1 MSKATSGPATDT
13 DSDRAVLRTDGVTKR
28 FGGLTAADDVDI
40 EIHSGEIVGLIGPN
54 GAGKSTL
61 FNCITGTLTP
71 DEGRVYLQGED
82 VTDWP
87 EHKIARAGLGRMFQ
101 ETRIFGDM
109 TVRKN
114 LLLAAQEGGANV
126 SSLMRRPD
134 SSLLARTD
142 ELLDYVDLGGLA
154 ETRAGRMS
162 FGQQKL
168 LEFAMELM
176 SEPEILLMD
185 EPAGGINPSMLGNLI
200 EYIRNANEEQESTI
214 FLIEHNM
221 DFVMD
226 IADRIYVLAHGE
238 RIAEG
243 TPEEIQNDQRV
254 LDAYLGR
261 ERVWHPHQ
269 TPRANRPG
277 TRCFG
282 WRTSRPAT
290 ATPPC
295 CTT

>member
-1 MSKATSGPATDT
+1 MSKATSGPTADT

-28 FGGLTAADDVDI
+28 FGGLTAVDDVDI

-109 TVRKN
+109 TVREN
-114 LLLAAQEGGANV
+114 LLLAAQEGGADI
-126 SSLMRRPD
+126 SSLLRRPD

-200 EYIRNANEEQESTI
+200 EYIRSANEEQESTI

-261 ERVWHPHQ
+261 E
-269 TPRANRPG
+269 
-277 TRCFG
+277 
-282 WRTSRPAT
+282 
-290 ATPPC
+290 
-295 CTT
+295 

>member
-1 MSKATSGPATDT
+1 MSKATSGPVTDT
-13 DSDRAVLRTDGVTKR
+13 DSDRAVLQTDGVTKR
-28 FGGLTAADDVDI
+28 FGGLTAVDDVDI
-40 EIHSGEIVGLIGPN
+40 AIHSGEIVGLIGPN

-109 TVRKN
+109 TVREN
-114 LLLAAQEGGANV
+114 LLLAAQEGGADV

-200 EYIRNANEEQESTI
+200 DYIRSANEEQESTI

-243 TPEEIQNDQRV
+243 TPQEIQNDQRV

-261 ERVWHPHQ
+261 E
-269 TPRANRPG
+269 
-277 TRCFG
+277 
-282 WRTSRPAT
+282 
-290 ATPPC
+290 
-295 CTT
+295 

>member
-1 MSKATSGPATDT
+1 MSKADSGSTAVT

-28 FGGLTAADDVDI
+28 FGGLTAVDNVDI

-109 TVRKN
+109 TVREN

-126 SSLMRRPD
+126 GSLLRRPD
-134 SSLLARTD
+134 SSLLSRTD
-142 ELLDYVDLGGLA
+142 ELLDYVDLGGLS

-238 RIAEG
+238 RIANG

-261 ERVWHPHQ
+261 E
-269 TPRANRPG
+269 
-277 TRCFG
+277 
-282 WRTSRPAT
+282 
-290 ATPPC
+290 
-295 CTT
+295 

>member
-28 FGGLTAADDVDI
+28 FGGLTAVDDVDI

-200 EYIRNANEEQESTI
+200 DYIRDANEEQESTI

-261 ERVWHPHQ
+261 E
-269 TPRANRPG
+269 
-277 TRCFG
+277 
-282 WRTSRPAT
+282 
-290 ATPPC
+290 
-295 CTT
+295 

>member
-1 MSKATSGPATDT
+1 MSKAESGPTAAA

-28 FGGLTAADDVDI
+28 FGGLTAVDDVDI

-109 TVRKN
+109 SVREN
-114 LLLAAQEGGANV
+114 LLLAAQEGGADV

-134 SSLLARTD
+134 RSLLSRTD

-200 EYIRNANEEQESTI
+200 DYIRNANEEHESTI

-238 RIAEG
+238 RIANG

-261 ERVWHPHQ
+261 E
-269 TPRANRPG
+269 
-277 TRCFG
+277 
-282 WRTSRPAT
+282 
-290 ATPPC
+290 
-295 CTT
+295 

>member
-1 MSKATSGPATDT
+1 MSKATSGPAPDT
-13 DSDRAVLRTDGVTKR
+13 DRDRAVLRTDGVTKR

-40 EIHSGEIVGLIGPN
+40 AIHSGEIVGLIGPN

-109 TVRKN
+109 TVREN
-114 LLLAAQEGGANV
+114 LLLAAQEGGADV

-200 EYIRNANEEQESTI
+200 DYIRNANEEQESTI

-261 ERVWHPHQ
+261 E
-269 TPRANRPG
+269 
-277 TRCFG
+277 
-282 WRTSRPAT
+282 
-290 ATPPC
+290 
-295 CTT
+295 

>member
-1 MSKATSGPATDT
+1 MSKATSGPVTDT

-28 FGGLTAADDVDI
+28 FGGLTAVDDVDI
-40 EIHSGEIVGLIGPN
+40 EIHRGEIVGLIGPN

-114 LLLAAQEGGANV
+114 LLLAAQEGGADV
-126 SSLMRRPD
+126 SSLLRRPD
-134 SSLLARTD
+134 SSLLSRTD

-200 EYIRNANEEQESTI
+200 DYIRNANEEQESTI

-226 IADRIYVLAHGE
+226 IADRIYVLAHGK
-238 RIAEG
+238 RIANG
-243 TPEEIQNDQRV
+243 TPEQIQNNQRV

-261 ERVWHPHQ
+261 E
-269 TPRANRPG
+269 
-277 TRCFG
+277 
-282 WRTSRPAT
+282 
-290 ATPPC
+290 
-295 CTT
+295 

>member
-1 MSKATSGPATDT
+1 MSKATSGPAPDT
-13 DSDRAVLRTDGVTKR
+13 DSGRAVLRTDGVTKR
-28 FGGLTAADDVDI
+28 FGGLTAVDDVDI
-40 EIHSGEIVGLIGPN
+40 AIHSGEIVGLIGPN

-114 LLLAAQEGGANV
+114 LLLAAQEGGADV

-200 EYIRNANEEQESTI
+200 DYIRNANEEQESTI

-261 ERVWHPHQ
+261 E
-269 TPRANRPG
+269 
-277 TRCFG
+277 
-282 WRTSRPAT
+282 
-290 ATPPC
+290 
-295 CTT
+295 

>member
-1 MSKATSGPATDT
+1 MSKATSSPATDT

-28 FGGLTAADDVDI
+28 FGGLTAVDDVDI

-109 TVRKN
+109 TVREN
-114 LLLAAQEGGANV
+114 LLLAAQEGGADV

-185 EPAGGINPSMLGNLI
+185 EPAGGINPSMLENLI
-200 EYIRNANEEQESTI
+200 DYIRNANEEQESTI

-238 RIAEG
+238 RIANG

-261 ERVWHPHQ
+261 E
-269 TPRANRPG
+269 
-277 TRCFG
+277 
-282 WRTSRPAT
+282 
-290 ATPPC
+290 
-295 CTT
+295 